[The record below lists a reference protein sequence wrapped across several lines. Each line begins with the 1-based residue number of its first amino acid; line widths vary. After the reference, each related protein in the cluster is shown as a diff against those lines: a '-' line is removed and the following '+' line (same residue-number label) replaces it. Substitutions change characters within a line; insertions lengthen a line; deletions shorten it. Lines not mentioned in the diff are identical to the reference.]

1 MKKLMHLVGA
11 IVLIMVPSLASAQAG
26 TANSVA
32 APAGFAPMQ
41 APCVQQADKSCVAV
55 SVASP
60 FPTTAAPLS
69 AAASTALNGTATS
82 SAVTPTSGAATI
94 AAGVATIGP
103 LAPELGRGI
112 RVILRGTWSGT
123 FALGTSVDA
132 CVTVNPLT
140 IGGMTW
146 GSFTG
151 SANEIVDIPTLAGVV
166 YCATATI
173 SSGTLTYGVR
183 Q

>member
-11 IVLIMVPSLASAQAG
+11 IVLVMVPSLASAQDG
-26 TANSVA
+26 TAGSVL

-41 APCVQQADKSCVAV
+41 APCVRQADKSCIAV
-55 SVASP
+55 SVSTP
-60 FPTTAAPLS
+60 MPTSAAPLP
-69 AAASTALNGTATS
+69 AAASTALMGSVTS
-82 SAVTPTSGAATI
+82 SAVTPTSGPATI

-103 LAPELGRGI
+103 IAPELGRGI

-123 FALGTSVDA
+123 FAVGTSVDGCA
-132 CVTVNPLT
+132 TVNPLT
-140 IGGMTW
+140 IAGSSW

-166 YCATATI
+166 YCATAAVA
-173 SSGTLTYGVR
+173 SGTLSYGVR